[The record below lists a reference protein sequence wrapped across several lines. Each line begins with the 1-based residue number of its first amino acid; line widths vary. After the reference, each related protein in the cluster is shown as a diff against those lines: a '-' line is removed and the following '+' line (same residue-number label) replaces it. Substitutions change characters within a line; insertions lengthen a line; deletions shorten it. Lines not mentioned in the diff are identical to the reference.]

1 MGEALLYLVAR
12 ALVAGLQA
20 LPLGLVARL
29 GRWGGGLAWW
39 LDGRHR
45 RVALRNL
52 QRVFGGELS
61 PRAIRA
67 LAREH
72 FRRLG

>member
-29 GRWGGGLAWW
+29 GRWGGGLAWV
-39 LDGRHR
+39 R
-45 RVALRNL
+45 
-52 QRVFGGELS
+52 QTISS
-61 PRAIRA
+61 P
-67 LAREH
+67 LA
-72 FRRLG
+72 